1 MTKISIDP
9 ITRLEGH
16 GRIDL
21 FLNDEGTVDDAFL
34 VIPELRGFEK
44 FLEGR
49 PVEEM
54 PQITS
59 RICGVCP
66 EAHHAAAAKAAD
78 AVYNVQI
85 PEAAEVARRM
95 QYNAFMAGDHAT
107 HFYALGG
114 PDFIV
119 GPDAP
124 AGERNIIGV
133 INKVGLELAGKVIRM
148 RKEAHEV
155 AELLGGRRIHPVGMV
170 PGGISKPVSSATAA
184 RLREIGAYMVEFA
197 QETLSIFD
205 NMVLLDPKLRGLIMS
220 DAYVNKTA
228 YLALVNDQNQPDA
241 YDGHV
246 RIVDADGTEV
256 ARYHPRDYLDHIAEA
271 IVPWSYLKMPYLKAF
286 GWHGATAENSTSIM
300 RTGPLGSLNAS
311 AGMQTPLAQAHYE
324 RFYATFQ
331 TTPVHQTLAFHWAR
345 LIELLQSAELVQ
357 RLAHDERLTSDDIRT
372 LPTGT
377 PREGVGTVEAPRGL
391 LTHHYITD
399 ENGIVE
405 KANLIVGT
413 TYQYPAIQLS
423 VATAARALIRPGVE
437 LTEPVMNGIEMA
449 FRAYDPCFGCATHAL
464 PGTSPLEVRAFSA
477 GGVLVDGLRRN
488 GDGSLERIALPAAAS
503 LGHDASLGTAAPHAD
518 AAPPTAAPAR
528 EGGAR

>member
-1 MTKISIDP
+1 MTRISIDP

-21 FLNDEGTVDDAFL
+21 FLDHSGAVEDAFL

-54 PQITS
+54 PQITA

-66 EAHHAAAAKAAD
+66 EAHHTAAAKAAD

-85 PEAAEVARRM
+85 PESAEVIRRL

-124 AGERNIIGV
+124 AAERNIIGV
-133 INKVGLELAGKVIRM
+133 INKVGPEIAGKVIRM

-155 AELLGGRRIHPVGMV
+155 SEILGGRRIHPVGMV
-170 PGGISKPVSSATAA
+170 PGGISKRVSAESAA
-184 RLREIGAYMVEFA
+184 RLREIGAYMVQFA
-197 QETLSIFD
+197 QETLAIFD
-205 NMVLLDPKLRGLIMS
+205 SIVLQNDQMRGLILS
-220 DAYVNKTA
+220 DAYYNKTS
-228 YLALVNDQNQPDA
+228 YLALVNKDNQPDA
-241 YDGHV
+241 YDGEIRV
-246 RIVDADGTEV
+246 VDADGREIE
-256 ARYHPRDYLDHIAEA
+256 RYAPSDYLHHIAEA
-271 IVPWSYLKMPYLKAF
+271 IVPWSYLKMPYLKRF
-286 GWHGATAENSTSIM
+286 GWHGVSDETSPYIM

-311 AGMQTPLAQAHYE
+311 GSMQTPLAQAERE
-324 RFYATFQ
+324 RFFETFGGA
-331 TTPVHQTLAFHWAR
+331 PVHQTLAFHWAR
-345 LIELLQSAELVQ
+345 LIELLQSAELVN
-357 RLAHDERLTSDDIRT
+357 RLAHDERLTSADVRT
-372 LPTGT
+372 IPSGT

-399 ENGIVE
+399 DNGIVQ

-423 VATAARALIRPGVE
+423 VATAARELVKPGVE

-464 PGTSPLEVRAFSA
+464 PGSSPLELRTFATD
-477 GGVLVDGLRRN
+477 GEPLGGLRRN
-488 GDGSLERIALPAAAS
+488 ADGSLERI
-503 LGHDASLGTAAPHAD
+503 
-518 AAPPTAAPAR
+518 

>member
-1 MTKISIDP
+1 MTRISIDP

-21 FLNDEGTVDDAFL
+21 FLGERGFVEEAFL

-49 PVEEM
+49 PIEEM

-78 AVYNVQI
+78 AVYNVKI
-85 PEAAEVARRM
+85 PEAAELIRRL

-148 RKEAHEV
+148 RKEGHEV
-155 AELLGGRRIHPVGMV
+155 AEILGGRRIHPVGMV
-170 PGGISKPVSSATAA
+170 PGGISKPVSAESAA
-184 RLREIGAYMVEFA
+184 RLREIGAFMVDFA
-197 QETLSIFD
+197 LESLAIFD
-205 NMVLLDPKLRGLIMS
+205 AIVLQDPRLRDLVLS
-220 DAYVNKTA
+220 PAYYNETA
-228 YLALVNDQNQPDA
+228 YLALVNENNQPDP
-241 YDGHV
+241 YDGQV
-246 RIVDADGTEV
+246 RVVGAEGLEIV
-256 ARYHPRDYLDHIAEA
+256 RYDPADYLDYISEA
-271 IVPWSYLKMPYLKAF
+271 VVPWSYLKLPYLKKL
-286 GWHGATAENSTSIM
+286 GWHGVSEENSRHIM
-300 RTGPLGSLNAS
+300 RGGPLGSLNAS
-311 AGMQTPLAQAHYE
+311 GGMQTERAHAESE
-324 RFYATFQ
+324 RFFDTFGGK
-331 TTPVHQTLAFHWAR
+331 PVHHTLAFHWAR
-345 LIELLQSAELVQ
+345 LIEMLQAAELVD
-357 RLAHDERLTSDDIRT
+357 RYANDERLTSTDVRSV
-372 LPTGT
+372 PTET

-423 VATAARALIRPGVE
+423 VATAARELVKPGVE

-464 PGTSPLEVRAFSA
+464 PGSSPLEVRAFGPA
-477 GGVLVDGLRRN
+477 GELVDGLRRN
-488 GDGSLERIALPAAAS
+488 ADGSLTRIDDVPAK
-503 LGHDASLGTAAPHAD
+503 
-518 AAPPTAAPAR
+518 
-528 EGGAR
+528 GGAR

>member
-1 MTKISIDP
+1 VTRVSIDP

-21 FLNDEGTVDDAFL
+21 FLGDDGAVNDAFL

-66 EAHHAAAAKAAD
+66 EAHHTAAAKAAD
-78 AVYNVQI
+78 AVYNVEI
-85 PEAAEVARRM
+85 PVAAEIARRL

-124 AGERNIIGV
+124 ASERNIIGV
-133 INKVGLELAGKVIRM
+133 INKVGPEIAGKVIRM

-155 AELLGGRRIHPVGMV
+155 AEILGGRRIHPVGMV
-170 PGGISKPVSSATAA
+170 PGGISKPVSKESAA
-184 RLREIGAYMVEFA
+184 RLREIGDYMVQFA
-197 QETLSIFD
+197 RESLVIFD
-205 NMVLLDPKLRGLIMS
+205 ALVLKNDRLLKMVLSK
-220 DAYVNKTA
+220 AYYNQTA
-228 YLALVNDQNQPDA
+228 YLALVNKHNQPDA
-241 YDGHV
+241 YDGDV
-246 RIVDADGTEV
+246 RVVDADGAEV
-256 ARYHPRDYLDHIAEA
+256 VRYHPSEYLDHIAEA
-271 IVPWSYLKMPYLKAF
+271 IVPWSYLKMPYLKKF
-286 GWHGATAENSTSIM
+286 GWHGVSDETSRHIM

-311 AGMQTPLAQAHYE
+311 DGMQTPHAQAEYE
-324 RFYATFQ
+324 RFYQTFAGK
-331 TTPVHQTLAFHWAR
+331 PVHNTLAFHWAR

-357 RLAHDERLTSDDIRT
+357 RLANDERLTSTDVRT
-372 LPTGT
+372 LPSGT

-399 ENGIVE
+399 ENGIVQ

-423 VATAARALIRPGVE
+423 VAKAARELVRPGVA
-437 LTEPVMNGIEMA
+437 LTEPIMNFIEMA

-464 PGTSPLEVRAFSA
+464 PGSTPLELRTFAA
-477 GGVLVDGLRRN
+477 DGEPLGGLRRN
-488 GDGSLERIALPAAAS
+488 GDGSLERI
-503 LGHDASLGTAAPHAD
+503 
-518 AAPPTAAPAR
+518 
-528 EGGAR
+528 EGGTR

>member
-1 MTKISIDP
+1 MTRVSIDP

-16 GRIDL
+16 GRIDM
-21 FLNDEGTVDDAFL
+21 FLDDTGAVERAFI

-54 PQITS
+54 PQITA

-85 PEAAEVARRM
+85 PEAAEVARRL

-124 AGERNIIGV
+124 AAERNIIGV
-133 INKVGLELAGKVIRM
+133 INKVGPEIAGKVIRM

-155 AELLGGRRIHPVGMV
+155 AEILGGRRIHPVGMV
-170 PGGISKPVSSATAA
+170 PGGISKPVSKESAA
-184 RLREIGAYMVEFA
+184 RLREIGAYMVQFA
-197 QETLSIFD
+197 RESLIIFD
-205 NMVLLDPKLRGLIMS
+205 TLVLKNDRLLKLILS
-220 DAYVNKTA
+220 QAFYNQTA
-228 YLALVNDQNQPDA
+228 YLALVNKDNQPDA
-241 YDGHV
+241 YDGSV
-246 RIVDADGTEV
+246 RVVDADGAEV
-256 ARYHPRDYLDHIAEA
+256 VRYDPADYLSHISEA
-271 IVPWSYLKMPYLKAF
+271 IVPWSYLKMPYLKSL
-286 GWHGATAENSTSIM
+286 GWNGVSDATSRQIM

-311 AGMQTPLAQAHYE
+311 DSMQTPHAQAEYE
-324 RFYATFQ
+324 RFYQTFGGK
-331 TTPVHQTLAFHWAR
+331 PVHQTLAFHWAR
-345 LIELLQSAELVQ
+345 LIEMLQAAELVQ
-357 RLAHDERLTSDDIRT
+357 RLAHDERLTSTDVRT
-372 LPTGT
+372 LPTNT

-399 ENGIVE
+399 ENGIVQ

-413 TYQYPAIQLS
+413 TYQYPAIQMS
-423 VATAARALIRPGVE
+423 VARAARELVRPGVP
-437 LTEPVMNGIEMA
+437 LTEPIMNGIEMA

-464 PGTSPLEVRAFSA
+464 PGSTPLELRTFATD
-477 GGVLVDGLRRN
+477 GELTGGLRRN
-488 GDGSLERIALPAAAS
+488 ADGSLETI
-503 LGHDASLGTAAPHAD
+503 
-518 AAPPTAAPAR
+518 
-528 EGGAR
+528 EGGA

>member
-1 MTKISIDP
+1 MTRISIDP

-21 FLNDEGTVDDAFL
+21 FLGERGYVDEAYL

-85 PEAAEVARRM
+85 PEAAEVVRRL

-124 AGERNIIGV
+124 AAERNIIGV
-133 INKVGLELAGKVIRM
+133 INKVGLELASKVIRM
-148 RKEAHEV
+148 RKEGHEV
-155 AELLGGRRIHPVGMV
+155 AEILGGRRIHPVDMV
-170 PGGISKPVSSATAA
+170 PGGISKPVSAESAA
-184 RLREIGAYMVEFA
+184 RLREIGAYMVDFA
-197 QETLSIFD
+197 QESLAIFD
-205 NMVLLDPKLRGLIMS
+205 QIVLQDERLKALVLS
-220 DAYVNKTA
+220 DAYYNQTS

-241 YDGHV
+241 YDGHIRV
-246 RIVDADGTEV
+246 VDADGHEV
-256 ARYHPRDYLDHIAEA
+256 VKYHTKDYLDHIAEA
-271 IVPWSYLKMPYLKAF
+271 VVPWSYLKMPYLKQF
-286 GWHGATAENSTSIM
+286 GWHGVSDETSRHIM
-300 RTGPLGSLNAS
+300 RTGPLGSLNA
-311 AGMQTPLAQAHYE
+311 ADGMQTPRAQAEYE
-324 RFYATFQ
+324 RFYDTFGGK
-331 TTPVHQTLAFHWAR
+331 PVHQTLAFHWAR
-345 LIELLQSAELVQ
+345 LIEMLQAAELVD
-357 RLAHDERLTSDDIRT
+357 RLANDDRLTSTDVRCV
-372 LPTGT
+372 PTGT
-377 PREGVGTVEAPRGL
+377 PREGIGCVEAPRGL

-399 ENGIVE
+399 ENGIVQ

-423 VATAARALIRPGVE
+423 VLTAAKEIVRPGVE
-437 LTEPVMNGIEMA
+437 LTEPMMNQIEMA

-464 PGTSPLEVRAFSA
+464 PGTSPLEVRTFAKDGELL
-477 GGVLVDGLRRN
+477 GGMRRN
-488 GDGSLERIALPAAAS
+488 ADGSLERI
-503 LGHDASLGTAAPHAD
+503 G
-518 AAPPTAAPAR
+518 
-528 EGGAR
+528 GGAR

>member
-1 MTKISIDP
+1 MTRVSIDP

-21 FLNDEGTVDDAFL
+21 FLGDDGAVNDAFL

-54 PQITS
+54 PQITA

-66 EAHHAAAAKAAD
+66 EAHHTAAAKAAD

-85 PEAAEVARRM
+85 PESAEIVRRL

-124 AGERNIIGV
+124 AAERNIIGV
-133 INKVGLELAGKVIRM
+133 INKVGPEIAGKVIRM

-155 AELLGGRRIHPVGMV
+155 AEILGGRRIHPVGMV
-170 PGGISKPVSSATAA
+170 PGGISKPVSKESAA
-184 RLREIGAYMVEFA
+184 RLREIGDYMVQFA
-197 QETLSIFD
+197 RESLVIFD
-205 NMVLLDPKLRGLIMS
+205 SLVLKNDRLLKMVLS
-220 DAYVNKTA
+220 TAYYNQTA
-228 YLALVNDQNQPDA
+228 YLALVNKQNQPDA
-241 YDGHV
+241 YDGDV
-246 RIVDADGTEV
+246 RVVDADGTEV
-256 ARYHPRDYLDHIAEA
+256 VRYHPSEYLDHIAEA
-271 IVPWSYLKMPYLKAF
+271 IVPWSYLKMPYLKKL
-286 GWHGATAENSTSIM
+286 GWNGVSDETSRQIM

-311 AGMQTPLAQAHYE
+311 DGMQTPHAQAEYE
-324 RFYATFQ
+324 RFYQTFSGK
-331 TTPVHQTLAFHWAR
+331 PVHQTLAFHWAR
-345 LIELLQSAELVQ
+345 LIEMLQAAELVQ
-357 RLAHDERLTSDDIRT
+357 RLAYDERLTSTDVRT
-372 LPTGT
+372 LPSGT

-399 ENGIVE
+399 ENGIVQ

-423 VATAARALIRPGVE
+423 VAKAARELVRPGVE
-437 LTEPVMNGIEMA
+437 LTEPIMNFIEMA

-464 PGTSPLEVRAFSA
+464 PGSSPLELRTFSTD
-477 GGVLVDGLRRN
+477 GEPLGGLRRN
-488 GDGSLERIALPAAAS
+488 CDGSLEHI
-503 LGHDASLGTAAPHAD
+503 
-518 AAPPTAAPAR
+518 

>member
-1 MTKISIDP
+1 VTRISIDP

-21 FLNDEGTVDDAFL
+21 FLDHSGAVEDAFL

-78 AVYNVQI
+78 AVYNVTI
-85 PEAAEVARRM
+85 PEAAEVIRRL
-95 QYNAFMAGDHAT
+95 QYNAFMAADHAT

-119 GPDAP
+119 GPTAP

-148 RKEAHEV
+148 RKEGHEV
-155 AELLGGRRIHPVGMV
+155 AEILGGRRVHPVDMV
-170 PGGISKPVSSATAA
+170 PGGISKPVSAESAA
-184 RLREIGAYMVEFA
+184 RLREIGAYMVAFA
-197 QETLSIFD
+197 QESLQIFD
-205 NMVLLDPKLRGLIMS
+205 AIVLQNPELMELVLSP
-220 DAYVNKTA
+220 AYYNKTA
-228 YLALVNDQNQPDA
+228 YLALVNEDNQPDA
-241 YDGHV
+241 YDGYV
-246 RIVDADGTEV
+246 RVVDSDGNEV
-256 ARYHPRDYLDHIAEA
+256 VRYDPSEYLTHIAEA
-271 IVPWSYLKMPYLKAF
+271 VVPWSYLKMPYLKRF
-286 GWHGATAENSTSIM
+286 GWHGVSEETSTQIM

-311 AGMQTPLAQAHYE
+311 SGMQTPLAQAEYE
-324 RFYATFQ
+324 RFYSALGG
-331 TTPVHQTLAFHWAR
+331 TPVHQTLATHWAR
-345 LIELLQSAELVQ
+345 LIEMLQCAELVD
-357 RLAHDERLTSDDIRT
+357 RLANDERLTSPDVRT
-372 LPTGT
+372 IPTGT

-413 TYQYPAIQLS
+413 THQYPAIQLS
-423 VATAARALIRPGVE
+423 VATAARELVKPGAE
-437 LTEPVMNGIEMA
+437 LTEPTMNKIEMA

-464 PGTSPLEVRAFSA
+464 PGSAPLEVRTFSPEGELT
-477 GGVLVDGLRRN
+477 GGMRRN
-488 GDGSLERIALPAAAS
+488 ADGSLDRVEATS
-503 LGHDASLGTAAPHAD
+503 SK
-518 AAPPTAAPAR
+518 
-528 EGGAR
+528 GGRR

>member
-1 MTKISIDP
+1 MTRISIDP

-21 FLNDEGTVDDAFL
+21 FLGERGYVDEAYL

-78 AVYNVQI
+78 AVYNVHI
-85 PEAAEVARRM
+85 PEAAEVIRRL

-124 AGERNIIGV
+124 AAERNIIGV
-133 INKVGLELAGKVIRM
+133 INKVGAELAGKVIRM
-148 RKEAHEV
+148 RKEGHEV
-155 AELLGGRRIHPVGMV
+155 AEILGGRRIHPVDMV
-170 PGGISKPVSSATAA
+170 PGGISKPVSAQSAA
-184 RLREIGAYMVEFA
+184 RLKEIGAYMVEFA
-197 QETLSIFD
+197 QESLAIFD
-205 NMVLLDPKLRGLIMS
+205 LLVLRDERLKAMVLS
-220 DAYVNKTA
+220 EAYYNQTS
-228 YLALVNDQNQPDA
+228 YLALVNSDNQPDA
-241 YDGHV
+241 YDGEV
-246 RIVDADGTEV
+246 RIVDADGHEV
-256 ARYHPRDYLDHIAEA
+256 VRYAPADYLEHIAEA
-271 IVPWSYLKMPYLKAF
+271 IVPWSYLKMPYLKRF
-286 GWHGATAENSTSIM
+286 GWHGVSDETSRYIM

-311 AGMQTPLAQAHYE
+311 DGMQTPRAQAEYE
-324 RFYATFQ
+324 RFYDTFGGK
-331 TTPVHQTLAFHWAR
+331 PVHQTLAFHWAR
-345 LIELLQSAELVQ
+345 LIEMLQAAELVD
-357 RLAHDERLTSDDIRT
+357 RFANDERLTSPDVRT
-372 LPTGT
+372 VPSGT

-399 ENGIVE
+399 ENGIVQ

-423 VATAARALIRPGVE
+423 VLTAAKELVRPGVE
-437 LTEPVMNGIEMA
+437 LTEPLMNQIEMA

-464 PGTSPLEVRAFSA
+464 PGASPLEVRTFGPDGEPL
-477 GGVLVDGLRRN
+477 GGMRR
-488 GDGSLERIALPAAAS
+488 GSDGSLERI
-503 LGHDASLGTAAPHAD
+503 
-518 AAPPTAAPAR
+518 

>member
-1 MTKISIDP
+1 MSTRISIDP

-21 FLNDEGTVDDAFL
+21 FLDDAGSVESAFL

-49 PVEEM
+49 PIEEM

-78 AVYNVQI
+78 AVYNLEI
-85 PEAAEVARRM
+85 PVAAEVARRL

-107 HFYALGG
+107 HFFALGG

-119 GPDAP
+119 GPNAP
-124 AGERNIIGV
+124 AAERNIIGV
-133 INKVGLELAGKVIRM
+133 IKKVGPELAGSVIRM

-170 PGGISKPVSSATAA
+170 PGGVSRPVTAETAA
-184 RLREIGAYMVEFA
+184 RLREIGRFMVEFA
-197 QETLSIFD
+197 LEAIGVFD
-205 NMVLLDPKLRGLIMS
+205 TFVMSNPRLRAMVLSEG
-220 DAYVNKTA
+220 YVSRTS
-228 YLALVNDQNQPDA
+228 YMALVNEKNQPDA

-246 RIVDADGTEV
+246 RVVDSTGNEV
-256 ARYHPRDYLDHIAEA
+256 LRYHPSEYLDHFAER
-271 IVPWSYLKMPYLKAF
+271 VEPWSYLKLPYLKRA
-286 GWHGATAENSTSIM
+286 GWHGISDQFAGAIV

-311 AGMQTPLAQAHYE
+311 IGMQTPLAHGEYE
-324 RFYATFQ
+324 RFFQ
-331 TTPVHQTLAFHWAR
+331 ILGGKPVHNTLAFHWAR
-345 LIELLQSAELVQ
+345 LIEMLQCAELVE
-357 RLAHDERLTSDDIRT
+357 RLAADERLVDTEVRT
-372 LPTGT
+372 LPTDT

-391 LTHHYITD
+391 LTHHYKTD
-399 ENGIVE
+399 ENGIVTS
-405 KANLIVGT
+405 ANLIVGT

-423 VATAARALIRPGVE
+423 VQKIAKALVRPGVE
-437 LTEPVMNGIEMA
+437 LTEPIMNCIEMA

-464 PGTSPLEVRAFSA
+464 PGAGPLEVRTFR
-477 GGVLVDGLRRN
+477 LDGSLHDAIRRTP
-488 GDGSLERIALPAAAS
+488 DGSLERFGA
-503 LGHDASLGTAAPHAD
+503 
-518 AAPPTAAPAR
+518 
-528 EGGAR
+528 GGVR

>member
-1 MTKISIDP
+1 MTRISIDP

-21 FLNDEGTVDDAFL
+21 FLDDAGACESAFL

-54 PQITS
+54 PQLTA

-78 AVYNVQI
+78 AVYNVEI
-85 PEAAEVARRM
+85 PEAAEVIRRL

-107 HFYALGG
+107 HFFALGG

-119 GPDAP
+119 GPNAP
-124 AGERNIIGV
+124 AAERNVIGV
-133 INKVGLELAGKVIRM
+133 MKKVGPELGGRVITM
-148 RKEAHEV
+148 RKVAHEV
-155 AELLGGRRIHPVGMV
+155 AELLGGRRVHPVGMV
-170 PGGISKPVSSATAA
+170 PGGISKPVSAETAA
-184 RLREIGAYMVEFA
+184 RLKKIGKYMVEFSLEA
-197 QETLSIFD
+197 IGIFD
-205 NMVLLDPKLRGLIMS
+205 AIVMDNPRLRAMVLSEGYLS
-220 DAYVNKTA
+220 KTS
-228 YLALVNDQNQPDA
+228 YLALVNDKNQPDA

-246 RIVDADGTEV
+246 RIVDPNGAEV
-256 ARYHPRDYLDHIAEA
+256 VRYAPADYLDHYAEH
-271 IVPWSYLKMPYLKAF
+271 IEPWSYLKLPYLKKL
-286 GWHGATAENSTSIM
+286 GWHGISDAAAGAIV

-311 AGMQTPLAQAHYE
+311 SGMQTPLANAEYE
-324 RFYATFQ
+324 RFFQ
-331 TTPVHQTLAFHWAR
+331 ILGGKPVHNTLAFHWAR
-345 LIELLQSAELVQ
+345 LIEMLQSAELVE
-357 RLAHDERLTSDDIRT
+357 RLASDERLTSPDVRT
-372 LPTGT
+372 VPTGT

-399 ENGIVE
+399 DNGIVQ

-423 VATAARALIRPGVE
+423 VQRVARALVRPGVE
-437 LTEPVMNGIEMA
+437 LTEPIMNCIEMA

-464 PGTSPLEVRAFSA
+464 PGAGPLEVRMFAP
-477 GGVLVDGLRRN
+477 DGSLHEALRRTA
-488 GDGSLERIALPAAAS
+488 DGSLERF
-503 LGHDASLGTAAPHAD
+503 GK
-518 AAPPTAAPAR
+518 
-528 EGGAR
+528 GGLR